1 MARSRRQTR
10 FDPYEVFHALDRERV
25 AYVLIGGLARV
36 LEGSDE
42 ITRGIDLTPSMRP
55 ENLRRLESA
64 LDGLDARPDTGG
76 GTLSLEPLDHT
87 PVLELDSD
95 HGEIKLVRQ
104 PEGTRGYDDLRRAA
118 RREPIGQGLRIPVA
132 SPGDL
137 VRMLSA
143 LGREPDELKI
153 ETMRR
158 VAELDRGLV
167 IER

>member
-1 MARSRRQTR
+1 MPRPRQQAQ
-10 FDPYEVFHALDRERV
+10 FDPYEIFHALDRERV

-42 ITRGIDLTPSMRP
+42 ITRGVDLTPSMRP

-64 LDGLDARPDTGG
+64 LEGLAARPRNGG
-76 GTLSLEPLDHT
+76 ALSIEALDQK
-87 PVLELDSD
+87 PVLELESD
-95 HGEIKLVRQ
+95 HGEIKLVRE

-158 VAELDRGLV
+158 VVELDRGLS

>member
-1 MARSRRQTR
+1 MPRPRRPAQ
-10 FDPYEVFHALDRERV
+10 FDPYAVFHALDRPRV
-25 AYVLIGGLARV
+25 TYVLIGGLARV

-42 ITRGIDLTPSMRP
+42 ITRGVDLCPSMRP

-64 LDGLDARPDTGG
+64 LESLDARPVTGE
-76 GTLSLEPLDHT
+76 TLSIEALDQT
-87 PVLELDSD
+87 PVLQLESD
-95 HGEIKLVRQ
+95 HGEIKLVRE

-118 RREPIGQGLRIPVA
+118 RREPIGEGLRIEVA

-158 VAELDRGLV
+158 VVELDRGLS

>member
-1 MARSRRQTR
+1 MAHGRRETR
-10 FDPYEVFHALDRERV
+10 FDPYEIFHALDRVHV

-36 LEGSDE
+36 IEGSDE
-42 ITRGIDLTPSMRP
+42 ITRGVDLTPSMRQ

-64 LDGLDARPDTGG
+64 LATLDARPVGG
-76 GTLSLEPLDHT
+76 GALAIEALDQR
-87 PVLELDSD
+87 PVLELESD
-95 HGEIKLVRQ
+95 HGEIKIVRE
-104 PEGTRGYDDLRRAA
+104 PEGTRGYDDLRRWANV
-118 RREPIGQGLRIPVA
+118 EPIGEGLRVSVA

-153 ETMRR
+153 ETMQR
-158 VAELDRGLV
+158 VVELDRGLS